1 MRRYLLLLLCL
12 PNLLWATE
20 RIVIASYYT
29 APPFVTGRGQGLT
42 YDFARLLNQHLGAQY
57 QFEVQLLPR
66 KRVDRLLQNNN
77 WYGLVPWVNMSW
89 LDSGENQLFAWTPA
103 LLLDQ
108 DLLISH
114 NQAPIE
120 WQGPASLQNR
130 VFGGVIGH
138 RYDDIEPL
146 IVNGQIRRDDAPNEW
161 SNLQKLQKRRI
172 DATFIAQSSWRYY
185 LRQYP
190 ELLGELNI
198 SSSVRKKFS
207 MHLAAPKPSQPLI
220 NNIFNALRSGS
231 AQKDWQV
238 LARLYGFDAEHLQ

>member
-12 PNLLWATE
+12 PNVLWAEE

-29 APPFVTGRGQGLT
+29 APPFVTGSGQGLT
-42 YDFARLLNQHLGAQY
+42 YDFAKLLNRHLGPEY
-57 QFEVQLLPR
+57 QFAVQLMPR
-66 KRVDRLLQNNN
+66 KRVDRLLQADG
-77 WYGLVPWVNMSW
+77 WRGFVPWVNVSW
-89 LDSGENQLFAWTPA
+89 MDDGRNKLFAWTPI
-103 LLLDQ
+103 LLWDQ

-114 NQAPIE
+114 SQAPIE

-190 ELLGELNI
+190 ELLGELNV
-198 SSSVRKKFS
+198 SSHVRKKFS
-207 MHLAAPKPSQPLI
+207 MHLVTPKPNQSLI
-220 NNIFNALRSGS
+220 DNIFNTLRSGR
-231 AQKDWQV
+231 AHKDWQV
-238 LARLYGFDAEHLQ
+238 LARRYGFDAERQQ